1 MDRPAS
7 LAVLVAI
14 PFLAVVFYLS
24 TRMMNPFWGY
34 ALGLAVY
41 WFIVLMPLILWRS
54 GFQTARFALRKP
66 APVFVLL
73 NLLLIAGVAV
83 AAVFGLYQ
91 NMLPL
96 YVLIAVALG
105 ALLNGTL
112 EEVFWRG
119 VVLKD
124 NATQKEQIGQI
135 ALFTSWHIA
144 LLFAS
149 GIVVTGGALALLA
162 GAAFAGTLWTFGRM
176 QTGTIGFGILCHV
189 GLNLFAF
196 TELATKNFV

>member
-1 MDRPAS
+1 M
-7 LAVLVAI
+7 
-14 PFLAVVFYLS
+14 
-24 TRMMNPFWGY
+24 
-34 ALGLAVY
+34 
-41 WFIVLMPLILWRS
+41 
-54 GFQTARFALRKP
+54 
-66 APVFVLL
+66 
-73 NLLLIAGVAV
+73 
-83 AAVFGLYQ
+83 
-91 NMLPL
+91 
-96 YVLIAVALG
+96 
-105 ALLNGTL
+105 LNGTL

-162 GAAFAGTLWTFGRM
+162 GAAFAGTRWTFGRM
-176 QTGTIGFGILCHV
+176 QTGSLGFGILCLV
-189 GLNLFAF
+189 GLNIFAF